1 MEHISALI
9 NVWKPATLQLFEE
22 GKSTF
27 VDHLLMA
34 ASEII
39 KFFTQSIGGKN
50 KVVISEAFISSFVKC
65 EANRSK
71 QFFNDYMF
79 NETIEGSFFAI
90 QVNFCL
96 TDMNFSEAK
105 FGKDPLN

>member
-9 NVWKPATLQLFEE
+9 NVWKPVTLQLFEE

-50 KVVISEAFISSFVKC
+50 KVVISEAFISSFVEC

-79 NETIEGSFFAI
+79 NETIEGNS
-90 QVNFCL
+90 
-96 TDMNFSEAK
+96 SK
-105 FGKDPLN
+105 FLFN